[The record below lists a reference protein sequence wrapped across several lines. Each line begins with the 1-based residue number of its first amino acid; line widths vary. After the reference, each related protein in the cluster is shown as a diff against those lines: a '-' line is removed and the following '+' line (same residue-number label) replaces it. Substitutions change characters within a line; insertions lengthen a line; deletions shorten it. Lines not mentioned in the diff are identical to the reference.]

1 MKLSHI
7 LYKVNT
13 LEEGVEAFR
22 KKGFHVEYGSR
33 DRPHNAL
40 IYFSE
45 GPYIELLAKAPIS
58 SFARIILKC
67 IGKKKVVDRFRFWE
81 AQKEG
86 FFSICLENYKTHF
99 NTEKVILKK
108 FDQKFFITKSQRKD
122 PFGRLLKWKLLFP
135 YELKIP
141 FFMTYFNINPKP
153 KDAVHPNGIKK
164 VQRVSFGTDE
174 GLIPI
179 INQLCDDDTLELHVG
194 SGIHKVTYE
203 K

>member
-67 IGKKKVVDRFRFWE
+67 IGKKKL
-81 AQKEG
+81 
-86 FFSICLENYKTHF
+86 SIDFIFGKR
-99 NTEKVILKK
+99 KK
-108 FDQKFFITKSQRKD
+108 RDFLVF
-122 PFGRLLKWKLLFP
+122 
-135 YELKIP
+135 
-141 FFMTYFNINPKP
+141 
-153 KDAVHPNGIKK
+153 A
-164 VQRVSFGTDE
+164 
-174 GLIPI
+174 
-179 INQLCDDDTLELHVG
+179 
-194 SGIHKVTYE
+194 
-203 K
+203 